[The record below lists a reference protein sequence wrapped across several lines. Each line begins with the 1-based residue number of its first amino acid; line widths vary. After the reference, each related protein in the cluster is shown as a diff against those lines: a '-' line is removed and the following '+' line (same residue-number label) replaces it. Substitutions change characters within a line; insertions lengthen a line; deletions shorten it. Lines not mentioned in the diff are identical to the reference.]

1 MGQNQDLKA
10 VVGEGRAV
18 VAEKGVHQV
27 ILVGYKFVILTL
39 RLRHLG
45 GKSQSSLK
53 VLA

>member
-39 RLRHLG
+39 RLRHLRERV
-45 GKSQSSLK
+45 K
-53 VLA
+53 VASKF